1 MAILRSALF
10 YVGYLSSGMLASI
23 LACLIGPFIG
33 LDKRLK
39 LFSLWPRFTNW
50 FLNLTCGIKVNVIG
64 KENLPSG
71 PCVIVSNHQ
80 GQWETFSMQY
90 LFHPL
95 CTLLK
100 RELLFIPLWGWAMK
114 MLHPIGINRD
124 KPKQAILQTLEEG
137 SERLKRGMFVL
148 LFPEGTTNSG
158 KKILN
163 FKSSLFNLFEGNN
176 TLRLQNFSLCYT
188 HVNDMPIDNRTRPQI
203 SWYGDMSIVNHL
215 LNFLKLSSIKATVV
229 LHPVMQLVIAMQS
242 QYLLMLIE
250 TQWVYHR
257 LH

>member
-1 MAILRSALF
+1 MTILRSALF
-10 YVGYLSSGMLASI
+10 YIGYLSSGMLASI

-148 LFPEGTTNSG
+148 LFPEGTRVKAGRVGKYARSGFELAKRNNVKILPLCHNSG
-158 KKILN
+158 DCWPAHKFIKKSGTI
-163 FKSSLFNLFEGNN
+163 NLHIGKPFYVEDSKESAEDV
-176 TLRLQNFSLCYT
+176 R
-188 HVNDMPIDNRTRPQI
+188 
-203 SWYGDMSIVNHL
+203 
-215 LNFLKLSSIKATVV
+215 
-229 LHPVMQLVIAMQS
+229 
-242 QYLLMLIE
+242 
-250 TQWVYHR
+250 QWVEEK
-257 LH
+257 LNKA

>member
-1 MAILRSALF
+1 MTILRSTIF
-10 YVGYLSSGMLASI
+10 YFGYLGSGFLASI
-23 LACLIGPFIG
+23 IACFIGPFIG
-33 LDKRLK
+33 LEKRLK
-39 LFSLWPRFTNW
+39 LFALWPKFTNW
-50 FLNLTCGIKVNVIG
+50 YLHLTCGIKVNVIG
-64 KENLPSG
+64 QENLPNS

-148 LFPEGTTNSG
+148 LFPEGTRVKAGRVGKYARSGFELAKRNNVKILPLCHNSG
-158 KKILN
+158 DCWPAHKFIKKSGTI
-163 FKSSLFNLFEGNN
+163 NLHIGKPFYVEDSKESAEDV
-176 TLRLQNFSLCYT
+176 R
-188 HVNDMPIDNRTRPQI
+188 
-203 SWYGDMSIVNHL
+203 
-215 LNFLKLSSIKATVV
+215 
-229 LHPVMQLVIAMQS
+229 
-242 QYLLMLIE
+242 
-250 TQWVYHR
+250 QWVEEKLNR
-257 LH
+257 A

>member
-1 MAILRSALF
+1 MTILRSALF
-10 YVGYLSSGMLASI
+10 YIGYLSSGMLASI
-23 LACLIGPFIG
+23 LACLIGPFVG

-148 LFPEGTTNSG
+148 LFPEGTRVKAGRVGKYARSGFELAKRNNVKVLPLCHNSG
-158 KKILN
+158 DCWPAHKFIKKSGTI
-163 FKSSLFNLFEGNN
+163 NLHIGKPFYVEDSKESAEDV
-176 TLRLQNFSLCYT
+176 R
-188 HVNDMPIDNRTRPQI
+188 
-203 SWYGDMSIVNHL
+203 
-215 LNFLKLSSIKATVV
+215 
-229 LHPVMQLVIAMQS
+229 
-242 QYLLMLIE
+242 
-250 TQWVYHR
+250 QWVEKK
-257 LH
+257 LNKA

>member
-1 MAILRSALF
+1 MTILRSALF
-10 YVGYLSSGMLASI
+10 YIGYLSSGMLASI

-148 LFPEGTTNSG
+148 LFPEGTRVKAGRVGKYARSGFELAKRNNVQLLPLCHNSG
-158 KKILN
+158 DCWPAHKFIKKSGTI
-163 FKSSLFNLFEGNN
+163 NLHIGEPFYVED
-176 TLRLQNFSLCYT
+176 SKE
-188 HVNDMPIDNRTRPQI
+188 
-203 SWYGDMSIVNHL
+203 S
-215 LNFLKLSSIKATVV
+215 AEVV
-229 LHPVMQLVIAMQS
+229 R
-242 QYLLMLIE
+242 
-250 TQWVYHR
+250 QWVEKK
-257 LH
+257 LNKA

>member
-1 MAILRSALF
+1 MTILRSALF
-10 YVGYLSSGMLASI
+10 YIGYLSSGVLASI

-50 FLNLTCGIKVNVIG
+50 FLNLTCGIKVDVIG

-148 LFPEGTTNSG
+148 LFPEGTRVKAGRVGKYARSGFELAKRNNVKVLPLCHNSG
-158 KKILN
+158 DCWPAHKFIKKSGTI
-163 FKSSLFNLFEGNN
+163 NLHIGEPFYVED
-176 TLRLQNFSLCYT
+176 SKE
-188 HVNDMPIDNRTRPQI
+188 
-203 SWYGDMSIVNHL
+203 S
-215 LNFLKLSSIKATVV
+215 AEVV
-229 LHPVMQLVIAMQS
+229 R
-242 QYLLMLIE
+242 
-250 TQWVYHR
+250 QWVEKK
-257 LH
+257 LNKA